1 MTKETKDENS
11 NAGKDRLKSQK
22 PTYNTGEQERT
33 SHRERKVLLPPKV
46 GTVSRAVIRKAVR
59 KIIKERSNH

>member
-1 MTKETKDENS
+1 MTKEIKDENS
-11 NAGKDRLKSQK
+11 KAGKDRVKSQE
-22 PTYNTGEQERT
+22 PAYNTGEKERT
-33 SHRERKVLLPPKV
+33 SRRQRKVLLPPKQ